1 MQERILVIGSADME
15 LLLPSRALPR
25 AGESSEEEGRY
36 AYSAGGI
43 GTVAALALS
52 DLGAKGALC
61 ARLGNDSHGAALSR
75 LYHNAGL
82 EAQGVTIDSRSATG
96 LRVTVE
102 EDNGDSRV
110 IYYPGANRNLQLI
123 DIDRALSSI
132 QPEAV
137 YLCADI
143 PAEALAG
150 ACRLAASR
158 GIPVF
163 LDGTGIDPDAP
174 LSSLAGVEFFCAED
188 KEIEALTGTF
198 PAGTDSCLKA
208 VVTLEKRLRAR
219 YYLIKLGER
228 GLFLYDGRYCHMIPG
243 HGMRMGAD
251 ATISEMAFPGAVLE
265 YLRAG
270 RDPLTACRFGM
281 ALNALLHKNAA
292 DRNYFPTIDE
302 IRDFATRH

>member
-25 AGESSEEEGRY
+25 AGESSFEEGRY

-52 DLGAKGALC
+52 DLGAQGALC
-61 ARLGNDSHGAALSR
+61 ARIGNDSHGAALSR
-75 LYHNAGL
+75 LYHSAGL
-82 EAQGVTIDSRSATG
+82 EAQAVALDSRAATG
-96 LRVTVE
+96 LRVTIE
-102 EDNGDSRV
+102 EDTGDSRV
-110 IYYPGANRNLQLI
+110 IYYPGANRNLQLS
-123 DIDRALSSI
+123 DIDRALSAV
-132 QPEAV
+132 QPEAI

-143 PAEALAG
+143 PTEALAG
-150 ACRLAASR
+150 ACRLAAAR

-174 LSSLAGVEFFCAED
+174 LSALTGVEFFCAED
-188 KEIEALTGTF
+188 KEIHALTGTF

-208 VVTLEKRLRAR
+208 VVSLEKRLRAR
-219 YYLIKLGER
+219 YYVIKLGER
-228 GLFLYDGRYCHMIPG
+228 GMFLYDGRYCHVVPG
-243 HGMRMGAD
+243 HGMRMGES
-251 ATISEMAFPGAVLE
+251 ATISEMAFPATVLE

-281 ALNALLHKNAA
+281 ALNALLHKNGA
-292 DRNYFPTIDE
+292 DQTYFPTIEE
-302 IRDFATRH
+302 IRDLATRH